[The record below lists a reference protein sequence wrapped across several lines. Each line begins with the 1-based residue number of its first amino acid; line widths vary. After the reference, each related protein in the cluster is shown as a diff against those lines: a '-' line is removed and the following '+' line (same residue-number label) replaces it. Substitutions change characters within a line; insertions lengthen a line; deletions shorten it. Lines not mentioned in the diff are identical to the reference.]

1 MGDDAA
7 TTPVLG
13 LQLLLGLRPDQT
25 ERQLV
30 TDAPS
35 SFPAW
40 AGQVDVRGVPAFGG
54 TWDVHAEPR
63 GNVTVER
70 A

>member
-30 TDAPS
+30 MDAPTA
-35 SFPAW
+35 FPAW
-40 AGQVDVRGVPAFGG
+40 AGEIDLRGVPAFGG
-54 TWDVHAEPR
+54 TWDVQAKPG
-63 GNVTVER
+63 GNVTIER